1 MSDENLF
8 KVILLGEIM
17 VGKTNLINI
26 LTGGK
31 FNENETATSSST
43 SAMKDLLVKGDKY
56 TIQIWDTIGQEK
68 LRATNKIF
76 MKNSKIVLLVYDI
89 TNEVSFKNLNIFYN
103 EIIEN
108 IGRNDI
114 VIAVVANKSDLYENQ
129 NVSKEKGEEYAN
141 QIGALFFETSALDH
155 ENIEKLFIEI
165 VNHYDQNTNPNI
177 DDPLRNSIK
186 LKDKN
191 NVNNN
196 NQDENINDDNNNP
209 KQNDKVESIKENK
222 RKCC

>member
-1 MSDENLF
+1 MATNKIKL
-8 KVILLGEIM
+8 ILVGEST
-17 VGKTNLINI
+17 VGKTSIITQYLQG
-26 LTGGK
+26 TVSDEFK
-31 FNENETATSSST
+31 MTSSQ
-43 SAMKDLLVKGDKY
+43 DKSIKN
-56 TIQIWDTIGQEK
+56 IQLNNGKKIILEIWDTIGQEK

-155 ENIEKLFIEI
+155 ANIEKLFIEI
-165 VNHYDQNTNPNI
+165 VDHYDQNTNPNI

-196 NQDENINDDNNNP
+196 NQDENSNDDNNNP